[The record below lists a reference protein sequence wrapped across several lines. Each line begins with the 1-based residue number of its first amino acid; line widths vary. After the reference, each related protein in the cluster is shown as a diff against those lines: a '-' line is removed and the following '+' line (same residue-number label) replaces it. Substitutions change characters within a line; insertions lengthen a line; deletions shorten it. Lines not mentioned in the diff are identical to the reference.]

1 MMGPGG
7 VRKTTQESL
16 KQEKFLKYTQVDAG
30 RQTLKNCVFQ
40 SFFFFYLCM
49 EENKVDIFICWILFH
64 HNKFYLVGFQTNLAR
79 KQLQKY

>member
-16 KQEKFLKYTQVDAG
+16 KQEKSLKYTQVDAG

-40 SFFFFYLCM
+40 SFFSSTYAWRKIKLIYSFAGSYFTITNSIWL
-49 EENKVDIFICWILFH
+49 
-64 HNKFYLVGFQTNLAR
+64 GFKQT
-79 KQLQKY
+79 